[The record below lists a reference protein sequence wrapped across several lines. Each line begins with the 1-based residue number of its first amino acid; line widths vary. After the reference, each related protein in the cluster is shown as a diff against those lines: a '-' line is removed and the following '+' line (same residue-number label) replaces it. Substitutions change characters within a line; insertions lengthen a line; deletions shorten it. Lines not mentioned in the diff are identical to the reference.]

1 MGLGKMLAAAAGA
14 YLLVGTVLIFTKG
27 GDDAP
32 SSGAATAA
40 VPGLPS
46 VDVPSD
52 FGAGS
57 AAAAAGAAAA
67 AAAMGANTDAVR
79 EMKRAASK
87 ARRNMGSAS
96 RKAKRDLRRV
106 QREQRKALR
115 KMRKLGASPAGAASV
130 NDAMKALEALGK

>member
-46 VDVPSD
+46 VGVPSD

-57 AAAAAGAAAA
+57 AAAAAGAA